1 MMDASHAID
10 AYLIARFGI
19 SLERVLADATAG
31 VVSLAIAGSVKVA
44 CDPVGSFAYEDGGAS
59 EQYQGVLAV
68 EGVTYRFR
76 CSVFTDAGEARFME
90 RIGELEAVRW
100 GVRLLVPADAAGQC

>member
-1 MMDASHAID
+1 MRGDSGIACVLFLFTPYCGPRSARSRNMMDASQAID

-44 CDPVGSFAYEDGGAS
+44 CDPVG
-59 EQYQGVLAV
+59 L
-68 EGVTYRFR
+68 
-76 CSVFTDAGEARFME
+76 
-90 RIGELEAVRW
+90 
-100 GVRLLVPADAAGQC
+100 